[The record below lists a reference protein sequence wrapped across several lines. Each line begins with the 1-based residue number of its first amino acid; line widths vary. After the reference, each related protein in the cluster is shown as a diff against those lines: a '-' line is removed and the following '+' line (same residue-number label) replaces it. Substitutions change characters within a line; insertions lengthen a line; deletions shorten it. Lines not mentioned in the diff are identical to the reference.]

1 MSFLFKGLRYINSK
15 GISSPKDF
23 LFDKGTLTSKFE
35 SSESSKAQIIDASS
49 WLISDGWIDLKC
61 GLGEPGFEYKESIS
75 SLADSLQSSGFSA
88 AVIQPNT
95 HPTVQSKGDVEFI
108 INRARNYTPE
118 FIIQGAVTINNAGDE
133 LTEMLDMHVQ
143 SGVKIFGEGVKPL
156 ANADR
161 FMKVNQYLQK
171 FDGVL
176 FDHSYDPL
184 LSLFGQMH
192 EGENS
197 TKLGMKGIPSLAEFA
212 AIQRNIEIV
221 RYTGGRVH
229 FQTISTKESVALI
242 RKAKAEGLNVSAD
255 VSIYQ
260 LIFKDGDL
268 MDFDPNLKVKP
279 PFRGDSDR
287 EALLEGL
294 KDGTIDALVSNHQ
307 PEDFDSKFMEFDLAN
322 FGMAG
327 LQAFLPALVVLER
340 ELGWELVI
348 KKITSG
354 PKSILPQEIPESWT
368 IFDPTGTWKYDQF
381 SNKSLS
387 SNNPWFGRELIGQV
401 KFVIQKGQL
410 IQVNA

>member
-1 MSFLFKGLRYINSK
+1 MSFLFKSLRSIDSK

-23 LFDKGTLTSKFE
+23 LFIEGILNEEFDSALA
-35 SSESSKAQIIDASS
+35 SKAKTIDAS
-49 WLISDGWIDLKC
+49 GWMLSEGWVDLKC
-61 GLGEPGFEYKESIS
+61 GLGEPGFEYKETIA
-75 SLADSLQSSGFSA
+75 SLADSLLSSGFAA

-95 HPTVQSKGDVEFI
+95 HPTVQSKGEVEFI
-108 INRARNYTPE
+108 LNRAKKFTPE
-118 FIIQGAVTINNAGDE
+118 FIIQGAVTINTAGED
-133 LTEMLDMHVQ
+133 LTEMLDMHMQ

-156 ANADR
+156 SNGDR

-171 FDGVL
+171 FDGIL

-197 TKLGMKGIPSLAEFA
+197 TRLGMKGIPSLAEFS

-221 RYTGGRVH
+221 RYTGGKVH
-229 FQTISTKESVALI
+229 FQAVSTKESISLI
-242 RKAKAEGLNVSAD
+242 RTAKAEGLRVSAD

-287 EALLEGL
+287 QALIEGL

-327 LQAFLPALVVLER
+327 LQTFLPAMVILEQ
-340 ELGWELVI
+340 ELGWELLI

-354 PKSILPQEIPESWT
+354 PKSIIPQELPNSWT
-368 IFDPTGTWKYDQF
+368 IFDPQQIWNYNHD

-387 SNNPWFGRELIGQV
+387 SNNPWFGSELTGQV

-410 IQVNA
+410 TQVNA

>member
-1 MSFLFKGLRYINSK
+1 MSFLFKGLRSIDSK
-15 GISSPKDF
+15 GLSSPKDF
-23 LFDKGTLTSKFE
+23 LFIKGILTEEFDSELASKV
-35 SSESSKAQIIDASS
+35 KTIDAS
-49 WLISDGWIDLKC
+49 GWMLSEGWVDLKC
-61 GLGEPGFEYKESIS
+61 GLGEPGFEYKETIA
-75 SLADSLQSSGFSA
+75 SLADSLLSSGFAA

-95 HPTVQSKGDVEFI
+95 HPTVQSKGEVEFI
-108 INRARNYTPE
+108 LNRAKNFTPE
-118 FIIQGAVTINNAGDE
+118 FIIQGAVTINTAGED
-133 LTEMLDMHVQ
+133 LTEMLDMHMQ

-156 ANADR
+156 SNGDR

-176 FDHSYDPL
+176 FDHSFDPL

-197 TKLGMKGIPSLAEFA
+197 TRLGMKGIPSLAEFS

-221 RYTGGRVH
+221 RYTGGKVH
-229 FQTISTKESVALI
+229 FQTVSTKESVALI
-242 RKAKAEGLNVSAD
+242 RTAKADGLKVTAD

-268 MDFDPNLKVKP
+268 IDFDPNLKVKP
-279 PFRGDSDR
+279 PFRGNSDR
-287 EALLEGL
+287 EALIEGL

-327 LQAFLPALVVLER
+327 LQTFLPAMVILER
-340 ELGWELVI
+340 EIGWELLI
-348 KKITSG
+348 KKITLG
-354 PKSILPQEIPESWT
+354 PKSIIPQGLPNSWT
-368 IFDPTGTWKYDQF
+368 IFDPKQIWNYNHD

-387 SNNPWFGRELIGQV
+387 SNNPWFGSELTGQV

-410 IQVNA
+410 TQVNA

>member
-1 MSFLFKGLRYINSK
+1 MSFLFKGLRIIDSK
-15 GISSPKDF
+15 GLSSPTDF
-23 LFDKGTLTSKFE
+23 LFIKGILTQEFDFALA
-35 SSESSKAQIIDASS
+35 SKAKTINASG
-49 WLISDGWIDLKC
+49 WMISEGWVDLKC
-61 GLGEPGFEYKESIS
+61 GLGEPGFEYKETIA
-75 SLADSLQSSGFSA
+75 SLADSLISSGFAA

-95 HPTVQSKGDVEFI
+95 HPTVQSKGEVEFI
-108 INRARNYTPE
+108 LNRSKKFTPE
-118 FIIQGAVTINNAGDE
+118 FIIQGAVTIDTAGED
-133 LTEMLDMHVQ
+133 LTEMLDMHMQ

-156 ANADR
+156 SNGDR

-171 FDGVL
+171 FDGIL

-197 TKLGMKGIPSLAEFA
+197 TKLGMKGIPSLAEFS

-221 RYTGGRVH
+221 RYTGGKVH
-229 FQTISTKESVALI
+229 FQAVSTKESVSLI
-242 RKAKAEGLNVSAD
+242 RTAKSEGLKVSAD

-287 EALLEGL
+287 QALIEGL

-327 LQAFLPALVVLER
+327 LQTFLPALVILVE
-340 ELGWELVI
+340 ELGWELLI
-348 KKITSG
+348 QKITSG
-354 PKSILPQEIPESWT
+354 PKSIIPQDLSNSWT
-368 IFDPTGTWKYDQF
+368 IFDPQQVWNYNHD

-387 SNNPWFGRELIGQV
+387 SNNPWFGSEMTGQV

-410 IQVNA
+410 TQVNA

>member
-1 MSFLFKGLRYINSK
+1 MSFLFKGLRSIDSK
-15 GISSPKDF
+15 GLSGPKDF
-23 LFDKGTLTSKFE
+23 LFTEGILTQDFDHALTSKA
-35 SSESSKAQIIDASS
+35 KTIDAS
-49 WLISDGWIDLKC
+49 GWMLSEGWVDLKC
-61 GLGEPGFEYKESIS
+61 GLGEPGFEYKETIA
-75 SLADSLQSSGFSA
+75 SLADSLLSSGFAA

-95 HPTVQSKGDVEFI
+95 HPTVQSKGEVEFI
-108 INRARNYTPE
+108 LNRAKNFTPE
-118 FIIQGAVTINNAGDE
+118 FIIQGAVTINTAGED
-133 LTEMLDMHVQ
+133 LTEMLDMHMQ

-156 ANADR
+156 SNGDR

-197 TKLGMKGIPSLAEFA
+197 TRLGMKGIPSLAEFS

-221 RYTGGRVH
+221 RYTGGKVH
-229 FQTISTKESVALI
+229 FQTVSTKESVALI
-242 RKAKAEGLNVSAD
+242 RTAKADGLKVTAD

-279 PFRGDSDR
+279 PFRGNSDR
-287 EALLEGL
+287 EALIEGL
-294 KDGTIDALVSNHQ
+294 NDGTIDALVSNHQ

-327 LQAFLPALVVLER
+327 LQTFLPALVILER
-340 ELGWELVI
+340 EIGWELLI
-348 KKITSG
+348 NKITSG
-354 PKSILPQEIPESWT
+354 PKSIIPQGVPDSWT
-368 IFDPTGTWKYDQF
+368 IFDPQQIWNYNHD

-387 SNNPWFGRELIGQV
+387 SNNPWFGSELTGQV
-401 KFVIQKGQL
+401 KFVVQKGQL

>member
-1 MSFLFKGLRYINSK
+1 MSFLFKGLRSIDSK
-15 GISSPKDF
+15 GLSSPKDF
-23 LFDKGTLTSKFE
+23 LFIKGILTEEFD
-35 SSESSKAQIIDASS
+35 SELASKAKTIDAS
-49 WLISDGWIDLKC
+49 GWMLSEGWVDLKC
-61 GLGEPGFEYKESIS
+61 GLGEPGFEYKETIA
-75 SLADSLQSSGFSA
+75 SLADSLLSSGFAA

-95 HPTVQSKGDVEFI
+95 YPTVQSKGEVEFI
-108 INRARNYTPE
+108 LNRAKFFTPE
-118 FIIQGAVTINNAGDE
+118 FIIQGAVTINTAGDD
-133 LTEMLDMHVQ
+133 LTEMLDMHMQ

-156 ANADR
+156 SNGDR

-176 FDHSYDPL
+176 FDHSFDPL

-197 TKLGMKGIPSLAEFA
+197 TRLGMKGIPSLAEFS

-221 RYTGGRVH
+221 RYTGGKVH
-229 FQTISTKESVALI
+229 FQTVSTKESVALI
-242 RKAKAEGLNVSAD
+242 RTAKADGLKVTAD

-268 MDFDPNLKVKP
+268 IDFDPNLKVKP
-279 PFRGDSDR
+279 PFREDSDR
-287 EALLEGL
+287 QALVDGL

-327 LQAFLPALVVLER
+327 LQTFLPALVILER
-340 ELGWELVI
+340 EIGWELLI

-354 PKSILPQEIPESWT
+354 PKSIIPQGLPNSWT
-368 IFDPTGTWKYDQF
+368 IFDPQQIWNYNHD

-387 SNNPWFGRELIGQV
+387 SNNPWFGSELTGQV

-410 IQVNA
+410 TQVNA

>member
-1 MSFLFKGLRYINSK
+1 MSFLFKGLRIIDSK
-15 GISSPKDF
+15 GLSSPTDF
-23 LFDKGTLTSKFE
+23 LFIKGILTQEFDFALA
-35 SSESSKAQIIDASS
+35 SKAKSINAS
-49 WLISDGWIDLKC
+49 GWMLSEGWVDLKC
-61 GLGEPGFEYKESIS
+61 GLGEPGFEYKETIA
-75 SLADSLQSSGFSA
+75 SLADSLISSGFAA

-95 HPTVQSKGDVEFI
+95 HPTVQSKGEVEFI
-108 INRARNYTPE
+108 LNRSKKFTPE
-118 FIIQGAVTINNAGDE
+118 FIIQGAVTIDTAGED
-133 LTEMLDMHVQ
+133 LTEMLDMHMQ

-156 ANADR
+156 SNGDR

-171 FDGVL
+171 FDGIL

-197 TKLGMKGIPSLAEFA
+197 TKLGMKGIPSLAEFS

-221 RYTGGRVH
+221 RYTGGKVH
-229 FQTISTKESVALI
+229 FQAVSTKESVSLI
-242 RKAKAEGLNVSAD
+242 RTAKSEGLKVSAD

-287 EALLEGL
+287 QALIEGL

-327 LQAFLPALVVLER
+327 LQTFLPALVILVE
-340 ELGWELVI
+340 ELGWELLI
-348 KKITSG
+348 QKITSG
-354 PKSILPQEIPESWT
+354 PKSIIPQDLSNSWT
-368 IFDPTGTWKYDQF
+368 IFDPQQVWNYNHD

-387 SNNPWFGRELIGQV
+387 SNNPWFGSEMTGQV

-410 IQVNA
+410 TQVNA

>member
-1 MSFLFKGLRYINSK
+1 MSILFKGLRSIDSN
-15 GISSPKDF
+15 GISSPKNF
-23 LFDKGTLTSKFE
+23 LFSQGTLTSQFDSLE
-35 SSESSKAQIIDASS
+35 ASEAKSIDCAG
-49 WLISDGWIDLKC
+49 LMISEGWIDLRC
-61 GLGEPGFEYKESIS
+61 ALGEPGLEHKETIS
-75 SLADSLQSSGFSA
+75 SLADSLLSSGFSA

-95 HPTVQSKGDVEFI
+95 IPTIQSKAEVEFI
-108 INRARNYTPE
+108 LNRAKNYTPE
-118 FIIQGAVTINNAGDE
+118 FIIQGAVTIDTAGAD
-133 LTEMLDMHVQ
+133 LTEMLDMHMQ
-143 SGVKIFGEGVKPL
+143 SGVMIFGEGIKPL
-156 ANADR
+156 SNADR

-171 FDGVL
+171 FEGVL

-197 TKLGMKGIPSLAEFA
+197 TKLGMKGIPSLSEFA

-229 FQTISTKESVALI
+229 FQAISTKESVALI
-242 RKAKAEGLNVSAD
+242 RNAKAEGLQVSAD

-260 LIFKDGDL
+260 FIFLDDDL
-268 MDFDPNLKVKP
+268 MSFDPNLKVKP
-279 PFRGDSDR
+279 PFRGELDR
-287 EALLEGL
+287 QALLEGL

-327 LQAFLPALVVLER
+327 LQTFLPAMVFLAQEI
-340 ELGWELVI
+340 GWELLI
-348 KKITSG
+348 DKITTG
-354 PKSILPQEIPESWT
+354 PKSIIPQELDDSWT
-368 IFDPTGTWKYDQF
+368 IFDPTEIWKYDYA

-387 SNNPWFGRELIGQV
+387 SNNPWFGKSLTGQA
-401 KFVIQKGQL
+401 KYVIQKGQL

>member
-1 MSFLFKGLRYINSK
+1 MSFLFKGLRIIDSK
-15 GISSPKDF
+15 GLSSPTDF
-23 LFDKGTLTSKFE
+23 LFIKGILTQEFDFALA
-35 SSESSKAQIIDASS
+35 SKAKTINAS
-49 WLISDGWIDLKC
+49 GWMLSEGWVDLKC
-61 GLGEPGFEYKESIS
+61 GLGEPGFEYKETIA
-75 SLADSLQSSGFSA
+75 SLADSLISSGFAA

-95 HPTVQSKGDVEFI
+95 HPTVQSKGEVEFI
-108 INRARNYTPE
+108 LNRSKKFTPE
-118 FIIQGAVTINNAGDE
+118 FIIQGAVTIDTAGED
-133 LTEMLDMHVQ
+133 LTEMLDMHMQ

-156 ANADR
+156 SNGDR

-171 FDGVL
+171 FDGIL

-197 TKLGMKGIPSLAEFA
+197 TKLGMKGIPSLAEFS

-221 RYTGGRVH
+221 RYTGGKVH
-229 FQTISTKESVALI
+229 FQAVSTKESVSLI
-242 RKAKAEGLNVSAD
+242 RTAKAEGLKVSAD

-287 EALLEGL
+287 QALIEGL

-327 LQAFLPALVVLER
+327 LQTFLPALVILVE
-340 ELGWELVI
+340 ELGWELLI
-348 KKITSG
+348 QKITSG
-354 PKSILPQEIPESWT
+354 PKSIIPQDLSNSWT
-368 IFDPTGTWKYDQF
+368 IFDPQQVWNYNHD

-387 SNNPWFGRELIGQV
+387 SNNPWFGSEMTGQV

-410 IQVNA
+410 TQVNA

>member
-1 MSFLFKGLRYINSK
+1 MSFLFKGLRIIDSR
-15 GISSPKDF
+15 GLSSPQDF
-23 LFDKGTLTSKFE
+23 LFTKGILTQEFDSALA
-35 SSESSKAQIIDASS
+35 SKAKTIDAS
-49 WLISDGWIDLKC
+49 GWMLSVGWVDLKC
-61 GLGEPGFEYKESIS
+61 GLGEPGFEYKETIA
-75 SLADSLQSSGFSA
+75 SLADSLLASGFAA

-95 HPTVQSKGDVEFI
+95 HPTVQSKGEVEFI
-108 INRARNYTPE
+108 LNRAKNFTPE
-118 FIIQGAVTINNAGDE
+118 FIIQGAVTINTDGED
-133 LTEMLDMHVQ
+133 LTEMLDMHMQ

-156 ANADR
+156 SNGDR

-171 FDGVL
+171 FDGIL

-184 LSLFGQMH
+184 LSVFGQMH

-197 TKLGMKGIPSLAEFA
+197 TKLGMKGIPSLAEFI

-221 RYTGGRVH
+221 RYTGGKVH
-229 FQTISTKESVALI
+229 FQTVSTRESVTLI
-242 RKAKAEGLNVSAD
+242 RTAKAEGLKVTAD

-287 EALLEGL
+287 QALIEGL

-327 LQAFLPALVVLER
+327 LQTFLPALVILEQ
-340 ELGWELVI
+340 ELGWELLI

-354 PKSILPQEIPESWT
+354 PKSIIPQELPNSWT
-368 IFDPTGTWKYDQF
+368 IFNPQQTWNYNND

-387 SNNPWFGRELIGQV
+387 SNNPWFGSELTGQV
-401 KFVIQKGQL
+401 KFVVQKGQL
-410 IQVNA
+410 TQVNA

>member
-1 MSFLFKGLRYINSK
+1 MSFLFKGLRIIDSK
-15 GISSPKDF
+15 GLSSPTDF
-23 LFDKGTLTSKFE
+23 LFIKGILTQEFDFALA
-35 SSESSKAQIIDASS
+35 SKAKTINAS
-49 WLISDGWIDLKC
+49 GWMLSEGWVDLKC
-61 GLGEPGFEYKESIS
+61 GLGEPGFEYKETIA
-75 SLADSLQSSGFSA
+75 SLADSLISSGFAA

-95 HPTVQSKGDVEFI
+95 HPTVQSKGEVEFI
-108 INRARNYTPE
+108 LNRSKKFTPE
-118 FIIQGAVTINNAGDE
+118 FIIQGAVTIDTAGED
-133 LTEMLDMHVQ
+133 LTEMLDMHMQ

-156 ANADR
+156 SNGDR

-171 FDGVL
+171 FDGIL

-197 TKLGMKGIPSLAEFA
+197 TKLGMKGIPSLAEFS

-221 RYTGGRVH
+221 RYTGGKVH
-229 FQTISTKESVALI
+229 FQAVSTKESVSLI
-242 RKAKAEGLNVSAD
+242 RTAKAEGLKVSAD

-287 EALLEGL
+287 QALIEGL

-327 LQAFLPALVVLER
+327 LQTFLPALVILER
-340 ELGWELVI
+340 ELGWELLI
-348 KKITSG
+348 QKITSG
-354 PKSILPQEIPESWT
+354 PKSIIPQDLSNSWT
-368 IFDPTGTWKYDQF
+368 IFDPQQVWNYNHD

-387 SNNPWFGRELIGQV
+387 SNNPWFGSEMTGQV

-410 IQVNA
+410 TQVNA

>member
-1 MSFLFKGLRYINSK
+1 MSFLFKGLRCIDSNGLS
-15 GISSPKDF
+15 GPKDF
-23 LFDKGTLTSKFE
+23 LFEKGTLAPEFDPAQSP
-35 SSESSKAQIIDASS
+35 KAKIIDASG
-49 WLISDGWIDLKC
+49 WLVSQGWVDLKC
-61 GLGEPGFEYKESIS
+61 GLGEPGFEYKETIS
-75 SLADSLQSSGFSA
+75 SLADSLLSSGFSA

-95 HPTVQSKGDVEFI
+95 HPTIQSKGDVEFI
-108 INRARNYTPE
+108 MNRAKNHTPE
-118 FIIQGAVTINNAGDE
+118 LIIQGAVTRNTDGEE
-133 LTEMLDMHVQ
+133 LTEMLDMHMQ
-143 SGVKIFGEGVKPL
+143 SGVRIFGEGVKPL
-156 ANADR
+156 SNGDR

-221 RYTGGRVH
+221 RYTGGKVH
-229 FQTISTKESVALI
+229 FQAVSTRESVALI
-242 RKAKAEGLNVSAD
+242 RAAKAEGLKVSAD

-279 PFRGDSDR
+279 PFRGDSDCQ
-287 EALLEGL
+287 ALIQGL

-327 LQAFLPALVVLER
+327 LQTFLPAMVILEK
-340 ELGWELVI
+340 ELGWELLI
-348 KKITSG
+348 RKITSG
-354 PKSILPQEIPESWT
+354 PKSIIPQELTDSWT
-368 IFDPTGTWKYDQF
+368 IFDPTQNWNYDHA

-387 SNNPWFGRELIGQV
+387 SNNPWFGTELTGRV
-401 KFVIQKGQL
+401 KYVVQKGKL

>member
-1 MSFLFKGLRYINSK
+1 MSFLFKGLRIIDSR
-15 GISSPKDF
+15 GLSSPQDF
-23 LFDKGTLTSKFE
+23 LFTKGILTQEFDSALA
-35 SSESSKAQIIDASS
+35 SEAKTIDAS
-49 WLISDGWIDLKC
+49 GWMLSVGWVDLKC
-61 GLGEPGFEYKESIS
+61 GLGEPGFEYKETIA
-75 SLADSLQSSGFSA
+75 SLADSLLASGFAA

-95 HPTVQSKGDVEFI
+95 HPTVQSKGEVEFI
-108 INRARNYTPE
+108 LNRAKNFTPE
-118 FIIQGAVTINNAGDE
+118 FIIQGAVTINTDGED
-133 LTEMLDMHVQ
+133 LTEMLDMHMQ

-156 ANADR
+156 SNGDR

-171 FDGVL
+171 FDGIL

-184 LSLFGQMH
+184 LSVFGQMH

-197 TKLGMKGIPSLAEFA
+197 TKLGMKGIPSLAEFI

-221 RYTGGRVH
+221 RYTGGKVH
-229 FQTISTKESVALI
+229 FQTVSTRESVTLI
-242 RKAKAEGLNVSAD
+242 RTAKAEGLKVTAD

-287 EALLEGL
+287 QALIEGL

-327 LQAFLPALVVLER
+327 LQTFLPALVILEQ
-340 ELGWELVI
+340 ELGWELLI

-354 PKSILPQEIPESWT
+354 PKSIIPQELPNSWT
-368 IFDPTGTWKYDQF
+368 IFNPQQTWNYNND

-387 SNNPWFGRELIGQV
+387 SNNPWFGSELTGQV
-401 KFVIQKGQL
+401 KFVVQKGQL
-410 IQVNA
+410 TQVNA

>member
-1 MSFLFKGLRYINSK
+1 MSFLFKGLRSIDSK
-15 GISSPKDF
+15 GLSSPKDF
-23 LFDKGTLTSKFE
+23 LFIKGILTEEFDSELASKV
-35 SSESSKAQIIDASS
+35 KTIDAS
-49 WLISDGWIDLKC
+49 GWMLSEGWVDLKC
-61 GLGEPGFEYKESIS
+61 GLGEPGFEYKETIA
-75 SLADSLQSSGFSA
+75 SLADSLLSSGFAA

-95 HPTVQSKGDVEFI
+95 HPTVQSKGEVEFI
-108 INRARNYTPE
+108 LNRAKNFTPE
-118 FIIQGAVTINNAGDE
+118 FIIQGAVTINTAGED
-133 LTEMLDMHVQ
+133 LTEMLDMHMQ

-156 ANADR
+156 SNGDR

-176 FDHSYDPL
+176 FDHSFDPL

-197 TKLGMKGIPSLAEFA
+197 TRLGMKGIPSLAEFS

-221 RYTGGRVH
+221 RYTGGKVH
-229 FQTISTKESVALI
+229 FQTVSTKESVALI
-242 RKAKAEGLNVSAD
+242 RTAKADGLKVTAD

-268 MDFDPNLKVKP
+268 IDFDPNLKVKP
-279 PFRGDSDR
+279 PFRGNSDR
-287 EALLEGL
+287 EALIEGL

-327 LQAFLPALVVLER
+327 LQTFLPALVILER
-340 ELGWELVI
+340 EIGWELLI

-354 PKSILPQEIPESWT
+354 PKSIIPQGSPNSWT
-368 IFDPTGTWKYDQF
+368 IFDPQQIWNYNHD

-387 SNNPWFGRELIGQV
+387 SNNPWFGSELTGQV

-410 IQVNA
+410 TQVNA

>member
-1 MSFLFKGLRYINSK
+1 MSFLFKGLRCIDSR
-15 GISSPKDF
+15 GISAPQDF
-23 LFDKGTLTSKFE
+23 LFDKGALTQNFE
-35 SSESSKAQIIDASS
+35 TTQASKAKVIDASG
-49 WLISDGWIDLKC
+49 WLMSQGWIDLKC
-61 GLGEPGFEYKESIS
+61 GLGEPGNEYKETIS
-75 SLADSLQSSGFSA
+75 SLADSLVCSGFAA

-95 HPTVQSKGDVEFI
+95 NPTIQSKGDVEFI
-108 INRARNYTPE
+108 VNRAKKYSPE
-118 FIIQGAVTINNAGDE
+118 FIIQGAVTINTAGEDF
-133 LTEMLDMHVQ
+133 TEMLDMHMQ

-156 ANADR
+156 ANGDR

-171 FDGVL
+171 FDGIL

-197 TKLGMKGIPSLAEFA
+197 TKLGMKGIPNLAEFA

-229 FQTISTKESVALI
+229 FQAVSTKESVSLI
-242 RKAKAEGLNVSAD
+242 RQAKAEGLNVTAD
-255 VSIYQ
+255 ISIYQ
-260 LIFKDGDL
+260 LIFNDGDL
-268 MDFDPNLKVKP
+268 KDFDANLKVKP

-287 EALLEGL
+287 EALIIGL
-294 KDGTIDALVSNHQ
+294 KDGSIDAIVSNHQ

-327 LQAFLPALVVLER
+327 LQTFLPAMVMLEK
-340 ELGWELVI
+340 ELGWQLLIE
-348 KKITSG
+348 KITTG
-354 PKSILPQEIPESWT
+354 PKSILPHPIADSWT
-368 IFDPTGTWKYDQF
+368 IFDPMQNWNYDHD

-387 SNNPWFGRELIGQV
+387 SNNPWFGKNLSGQV
-401 KFVIQKGQL
+401 KYVVQKEQL

>member
-1 MSFLFKGLRYINSK
+1 MSFLFKGLRLLDSK

-23 LFDKGTLTSKFE
+23 FFNKGTLTQEFDSAQA
-35 SSESSKAQIIDASS
+35 SKAKIVDAS
-49 WLISDGWIDLKC
+49 GWMLSEGWVDLKC
-61 GLGEPGFEYKESIS
+61 GLGEPGFEYKETIA
-75 SLADSLQSSGFSA
+75 SLADSLLSSGFAA

-108 INRARNYTPE
+108 LNRAKNFTPE
-118 FIIQGAVTINNAGDE
+118 FIIQGAVTINTAGED
-133 LTEMLDMHVQ
+133 LTEMLDMHMQ

-156 ANADR
+156 SNGDR

-171 FDGVL
+171 FGGVL

-221 RYTGGRVH
+221 RYTGGKVH
-229 FQTISTKESVALI
+229 FQVVSTKESVALI
-242 RKAKAEGLNVSAD
+242 RAAKAEGLQVTAD
-255 VSIYQ
+255 LSIYQ
-260 LIFKDGDL
+260 LIFNDGDL

-287 EALLEGL
+287 LALIEGL

-322 FGMAG
+322 FGMSG
-327 LQAFLPALVVLER
+327 LQTFLPALVVLER
-340 ELGWELVI
+340 ELGWELLI
-348 KKITSG
+348 QKITSG
-354 PKSILPQEIPESWT
+354 PKSIIPQELPISWT
-368 IFDPTGTWKYDQF
+368 IFDPQQIWKYDHE

-387 SNNPWFGRELIGQV
+387 SNNPWFGRELSGQV
-401 KFVIQKGQL
+401 KFVVQKGQL

>member
-1 MSFLFKGLRYINSK
+1 MSFLFKGLRSIDSK
-15 GISSPKDF
+15 GLSSPKDF
-23 LFDKGTLTSKFE
+23 LFIKGILTEEFDFE
-35 SSESSKAQIIDASS
+35 IASKAITIDAS
-49 WLISDGWIDLKC
+49 GWMLSEGWVDLKC
-61 GLGEPGFEYKESIS
+61 GLGEPGFEYKETIA
-75 SLADSLQSSGFSA
+75 SLADSLLSSGFAA

-95 HPTVQSKGDVEFI
+95 YPTVQSKGEVEFI
-108 INRARNYTPE
+108 LNRAKFFTPE
-118 FIIQGAVTINNAGDE
+118 FIIQGAVTINTAGDD
-133 LTEMLDMHVQ
+133 LTEMLDMHMQ

-156 ANADR
+156 SNGDR

-176 FDHSYDPL
+176 FDHSFDPL

-197 TKLGMKGIPSLAEFA
+197 TRLGMKGIPSLAEFS

-221 RYTGGRVH
+221 RYTGGKVH
-229 FQTISTKESVALI
+229 FQTVSTKESVALI
-242 RKAKAEGLNVSAD
+242 RTAKADGLKVTAD

-268 MDFDPNLKVKP
+268 IDFDPNLKVKP
-279 PFRGDSDR
+279 PFREDSDR
-287 EALLEGL
+287 QALVEGL

-327 LQAFLPALVVLER
+327 LQTFLPALVILEP
-340 ELGWELVI
+340 EIGWELLI

-354 PKSILPQEIPESWT
+354 PKSIIPHGLPNSWT
-368 IFDPTGTWKYDQF
+368 IFDPQQIWNYNHD

-387 SNNPWFGRELIGQV
+387 SNNPWFGSKLIGQV
-401 KFVIQKGQL
+401 KFVIQKEQL
-410 IQVNA
+410 TQVNA